1 MTDPRLIAHR
11 DQDAL
16 NALRL
21 GSVVL
26 DRRGEVWQVLIVQDA
41 AHGRTRGWF
50 RLLAGGMAHG
60 AGAVAE
66 NGPLRVLFD
75 RTLDIP
81 EHVEFCAHC
90 LGMTD
95 EPGTITPC
103 HVCGGMGWLNG
114 FDGKPLTLPEAIGL
128 AATIA
133 PVRGAQGMLPA
144 ESLAAGMSILAEPKP
159 WNSAS
164 HTPLRGI
171 VIDVVTGVGEATVI
185 VDAMLYPDG
194 PVLRHRLSPRIY
206 SFRPLDE

>member
-1 MTDPRLIAHR
+1 MTADPRIIAHR

-66 NGPLRVLFD
+66 NGPLRVLYD

-81 EHVEFCAHC
+81 EHVTFCAHC

-103 HVCGGMGWLNG
+103 HVCGGMGWFNG
-114 FDGKPLTLPEAIGL
+114 FDGKPLTLPEAMAL
-128 AATIA
+128 AATIVPTRPPQA
-133 PVRGAQGMLPA
+133 MLPA
-144 ESLAAGMSILAEPKP
+144 ESLAAGMTIRAEPKP
-159 WNSAS
+159 AHAGSYGPV
-164 HTPLRGI
+164 TGI
-171 VIDVVTGVGEATVI
+171 VVDVVLHLGDTMVIADTIAGEGPI
-185 VDAMLYPDG
+185 VRQTLPSR
-194 PVLRHRLSPRIY
+194 VF
-206 SFRPLDE
+206 SFRPLE